1 MRSAGAAEHR
11 TGEHPAKRTLAP
23 DRPRATLAALGDGLC
38 ELAAVSPRR
47 AAAAK
52 GAQARFAEIPA
63 RSAARSIYGLV
74 QPGRKRSAQRGHAR
88 RPIRYGLFGGCSG
101 ATSAARRGWA

>member
-23 DRPRATLAALGDGLC
+23 DRPRATLPLWVTGSA
-38 ELAAVSPRR
+38 SWPRCHH
-47 AAAAK
+47 AEPQPAK
-52 GAQARFAEIPA
+52 GAQARFAEISA
-63 RSAARSIYGLV
+63 RSAARSVSGLV

-88 RPIRYGLFGGCSG
+88 RPIRHRLFGGCSG
-101 ATSAARRGWA
+101 ATRAPRRGWA